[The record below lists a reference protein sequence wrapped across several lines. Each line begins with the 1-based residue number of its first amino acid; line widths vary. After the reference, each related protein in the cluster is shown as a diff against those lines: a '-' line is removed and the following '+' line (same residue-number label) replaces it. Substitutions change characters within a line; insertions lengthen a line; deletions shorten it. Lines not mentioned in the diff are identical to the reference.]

1 MTGHHLSFSLRFKI
15 IWYQSFLI
23 FLRVICC
30 SAEGKQLPQIL
41 TGCPQVCT
49 AAVKWTH
56 GRTSPSSQPC
66 FFCLQ
71 NGMTVWGFLTGNK
84 FDYVATLLLWI
95 SSWNVYGEGSGAQIC
110 KRLPLR
116 RQEEMGCLSRSSH
129 HYLKWHLNWILEIA
143 FSVYVSKSFFFFSSL
158 ALFE

>member
-1 MTGHHLSFSLRFKI
+1 MHCSSKMNSWKNQPELSTML
-15 IWYQSFLI
+15 
-23 FLRVICC
+23 
-30 SAEGKQLPQIL
+30 
-41 TGCPQVCT
+41 
-49 AAVKWTH
+49 
-56 GRTSPSSQPC
+56 
-66 FFCLQ
+66 FCLQ

-143 FSVYVSKSFFFFSSL
+143 FSVYVSKSFFFFF
-158 ALFE
+158 LFGFIWVAKPLYSILCRLHEVFCIPVTFQLMLFMFQ